1 MPALRSKPTS
11 GVLLWDIDGT
21 LIRTKRPNSSSPHKN
36 VLRRRGFMFD
46 ETKVGLSGF
55 TDYEVFLELVNNRD
69 ELSETQLRSIFHDLD
84 EEARN
89 LDEGSTFDLYPGVQ
103 EVLESLASFGWAH
116 GILTGNTSDRMVAK
130 LKLAGIAD
138 YFTEEFLFHCNFGDS
153 REDITRNA
161 REILNA
167 KKHLKVLILGDT
179 PKDISAARISNFP
192 IISIATGSFSI
203 SDLSSCNPDLV
214 IHNLADDAEILLE
227 FLKVFLE

>member
-69 ELSETQLRSIFHDLD
+69 ELSETQLRSIFHELD

-89 LDEGSTFDLYPGVQ
+89 LDDGSTFDLYPGVQ
-103 EVLESLASFGWAH
+103 AILESLASIGWAH
-116 GILTGNTSDRMVAK
+116 GI
-130 LKLAGIAD
+130 
-138 YFTEEFLFHCNFGDS
+138 TEEFLFNCNYGES
-153 REDITRNA
+153 RKDITRNA
-161 REILNA
+161 RETMNY
-167 KKHLKVLILGDT
+167 KNYLKVFILGDT
-179 PKDISAARISNFP
+179 PKDISAARLSNFP
-192 IISIATGSFSI
+192 IISIATGSFSV

-227 FLKVFLE
+227 FLKIFP

>member
-1 MPALRSKPTS
+1 VPALRSKPTS

-21 LIRTKRPNSSSPHKN
+21 LISTKRPNSSSPHKN
-36 VLRRRGFMFD
+36 VLRRRGFTFD

-55 TDYEVFLELVNNRD
+55 TDYEVFLELINNCD
-69 ELSETQLRSIFHDLD
+69 ELSETQLRSIFHELD

-89 LDEGSTFDLYPGVQ
+89 LDEGSTFELYPGVKA
-103 EVLESLASFGWAH
+103 VLDSLASIGWAH

-138 YFTEEFLFHCNFGDS
+138 YFTEEFLFNCNFGDS

-161 REILNA
+161 RETMSYKNY
-167 KKHLKVLILGDT
+167 LKVFILGDT
-179 PKDISAARISNFP
+179 PKDISAARFSNFP
-192 IISIATGSFSI
+192 IISIATGSFSV

-214 IHNLADDAEILLE
+214 IQNLADDAEILLE
-227 FLKVFLE
+227 FLKVFP